1 MALKKVE
8 KKAKPVTQD
17 EIDQWIPNAEWDRC
31 EEARPIDNAVAS
43 MVSHTA
49 KLVAGVGP
57 DAEIVTNDNGAKQS
71 KVEHRLDLVPA
82 DAIFRM
88 GETLKVGAERYAEW
102 NWTGIPTTDHIN
114 HALIHL
120 YAFLAGDTQD
130 DHLGHAITRIAFAI
144 HTDAHEAD

>member
-1 MALKKVE
+1 MALKRIE

-17 EIDQWIPNAEWDRC
+17 EIDRVVKPAPVLMDEKQFDKLF
-31 EEARPIDNAVAS
+31 EALDSEGKVIS
-43 MVSHTA
+43 
-49 KLVAGVGP
+49 GVGP
-57 DAEIVTNDNGAKQS
+57 DAEIVTNDKGAKQS
-71 KVEHRLDLVPA
+71 RVEHRLDLVPA
-82 DAIFRM
+82 DAMFRM